1 MLIMK
6 IFRKF
11 VFPAA
16 VVALCAGAA
25 AFAQTATDE
34 ADDEIRDVN
43 AAGSASDPA
52 PESDGNAET
61 GEGDSGDLLIESD
74 GGEEWIEPPSERE
87 VQEEELRRLFEIYRE
102 ALDNGDYLEAD
113 TLAKRVVELSIRLN
127 GLDSHDSAKAITNLG
142 IAQHNNGEFETAM
155 QNFGAAIDIV
165 ERIDDNLSPALI
177 NPLRGLAATQAITGR
192 PDLARLTYQRA
203 VHISHVNEGPHNKDQ
218 IGILASVA
226 ELNLAQGAFDEAT
239 DIQEHIFAIQS
250 RNVDPDSLEMIP
262 ALETRAEW
270 QHRLQSYHRERVTWR
285 QIIDIVEDHYGDEA
299 LELIAPLTNLGKT
312 YLFVNPA
319 NLDYQ
324 PEVSASSGETYL
336 RRANDIATQNPDSN
350 WSVVEG
356 TLLALGDYYILSGR
370 PNRALSAYEETWNLL
385 SEGNDADKL
394 KARRDHL
401 ETIKVL
407 QRVFPPKYYNSE
419 RTDVGQVPPDN
430 FEKGTMSF
438 SYTVS
443 PSGKV
448 VNLKHVETQPREI
461 AGFSDVVGRTVRRQI
476 FRPRMQEGQLTHTSD
491 VIYTH
496 EFYFRPSDL
505 ITDVP
510 APAEEEQRA
519 PEETIPES

>member
-6 IFRKF
+6 MFRKF
-11 VFPAA
+11 TFPAA
-16 VVALCAGAA
+16 VITLCAGAA

-34 ADDEIRDVN
+34 ADEDDREVS
-43 AAGSASDPA
+43 AAGSAADPA
-52 PESDGNAET
+52 PESGGDFAT
-61 GEGDSGDLLIESD
+61 DEGDPGDLLIESD

-142 IAQHNNGEFETAM
+142 IAQHNNAEFETAM
-155 QNFGAAIDIV
+155 QNFAAAIDIV

-177 NPLRGLAATQAITGR
+177 NPLRGLAATQAITGQ
-192 PDLARLTYQRA
+192 PDLARLSYQRA

-218 IGILASVA
+218 IGILESVA
-226 ELNLAQGAFDEAT
+226 ELNLAEGEYDEAT
-239 DIQEHIFAIQS
+239 DIQEHIYAIQS
-250 RNVDPDSLEMIP
+250 RNVDPDSLDMIP

-270 QHRLQSYHRERVTWR
+270 QHRLQSYSRERVTWR
-285 QIIDIVEDHYGDEA
+285 RIIDIVEDHYGDEA

-312 YLFVNPA
+312 YLFVSPA
-319 NLDYQ
+319 ELDYQ

-336 RRANDIATQNPDSN
+336 RRANDIASEHPDSN
-350 WSVVEG
+350 WSMLEG

-370 PNRALSAYEETWNLL
+370 PNRALTAYEETWNLL
-385 SEGNDADKL
+385 SEGDDADRL

-419 RTDVGQVPPDN
+419 RTDIGQVPPDN

-443 PSGKV
+443 PTGRV
-448 VNLKHVETQPREI
+448 VDLKHVETQPREI
-461 AGFSDVVGRTVRRQI
+461 AEFRDVVGRTVRRQI
-476 FRPRMQEGQLTHTSD
+476 YRPRMQEGQLTHTSD

-505 ITDVP
+505 PAVVP
-510 APAEEEQRA
+510 APAGEEQPA
-519 PEETIPES
+519 PEVATPES